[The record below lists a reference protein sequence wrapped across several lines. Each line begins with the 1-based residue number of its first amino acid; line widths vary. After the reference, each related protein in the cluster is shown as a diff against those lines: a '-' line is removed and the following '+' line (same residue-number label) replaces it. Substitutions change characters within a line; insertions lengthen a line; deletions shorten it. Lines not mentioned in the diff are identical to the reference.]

1 MSAKVL
7 VEERVWQQLEA
18 MRARDVR
25 LVVAKIDQLAEFPL
39 SAPVAPF
46 EGLEDFRR
54 AVTGDYSIF
63 YRYIPETNIVH
74 ILSVR
79 HSRQLP
85 PTPEDLAETE

>member
-39 SAPVAPF
+39 SAPVAP
-46 EGLEDFRR
+46 LR
-54 AVTGDYSIF
+54 VWKT
-63 YRYIPETNIVH
+63 
-74 ILSVR
+74 SVA
-79 HSRQLP
+79 P
-85 PTPEDLAETE
+85 